1 MYEELRTDFPEH
13 IPIYIARLQAL
24 ESEKERNLKAIV
36 ETADLALKKMN
47 VSELLEFY
55 GLKSD
60 TRKDAT
66 KIKRYL
72 ISKLIKY
79 VWLVIFLFYS
89 RMDKNKA
96 YLLEALCKKGLA
108 LCEMYQ
114 TAENLDEST
123 TILED
128 IKTIFNDVVKFVDP
142 SDLKVVHPFNCHFVI
157 FYF

>member
-1 MYEELRTDFPEH
+1 LNPLEISKLLGLQNSVFSKLLFVYALKMIITKRPALIGDSGTTSADMYEELRADFPEH

-36 ETADLALKKMN
+36 DTADLALKKIN

-72 ISKLIKY
+72 DFLI
-79 VWLVIFLFYS
+79 
-89 RMDKNKA
+89 
-96 YLLEALCKKGLA
+96 GL
-108 LCEMYQ
+108 
-114 TAENLDEST
+114 
-123 TILED
+123 
-128 IKTIFNDVVKFVDP
+128 
-142 SDLKVVHPFNCHFVI
+142 
-157 FYF
+157 